1 MALTKITAAIIE
13 DGAITA
19 SALSNNS
26 IGITQLNVSDGTSG
40 QFLRT
45 DGSGN
50 LSFATVS
57 GYTDSDVASYLS
69 SNGYATQSTIVGAI
83 TDSAPATLDTLNELA
98 AALGD
103 DANFSTTVTNN
114 IATKLPL
121 AGGTLTGNLTGTQ
134 AFFSPNTAGKNTIT
148 ITTNASDDGRIL
160 IKSDTTDKV
169 DIQANGVTYFNGGN
183 VGIGDTSPIAKL
195 TVKAA
200 SDTIRAES
208 LATDAKNITMSYH
221 DSNDQGQIFC
231 GQDGVVDKNIVL
243 RGHTLIFQRNGGT
256 EAMRID
262 SAGTIYQGTTTPTL
276 HSAVT
281 GLVLENG
288 SLITDST
295 RIDGGSMTL
304 AQNAA
309 VDSGNTWAYLA
320 AGEASYYQQFN
331 GNHYFTTAASGS
343 AGADATMAT
352 QMTIASDGTVGIGTT
367 NPQQKLHIADGTNG
381 TGLEIAPNDSA
392 GKVNINSYDRG
403 QSAWRQ
409 MDLAGSVITF
419 ATDNGG
425 LAERMRIASD
435 GIVYFGPNG
444 STADPRINRHS
455 NGYDYINSGNSRW
468 LKVGASSGH
477 TNVAFQDGS
486 SGVTIFETA
495 GSERMR
501 IKNTGG
507 VQFYTDVRSNA
518 KKMELHNGEGLWV
531 YNNGGGNPVDY
542 GLGSEI
548 RLDGL
553 SHGINATHYLALSGY
568 LPGYTPGQYNCL
580 KTDLNDMHF
589 AAGGTYTGYISQ
601 NGGFT
606 DVSDEREKENIV
618 TISNATAKLKQL
630 RGVYHTWKDTANRG
644 TDTYIGLIAQEVE
657 AVVPEVVSTSNPT
670 SLNTPESD
678 TVGIKGVA
686 YAKLVPLLIETIKEL
701 EARITTLEG

>member
-50 LSFATVS
+50 LSFATVT

-262 SAGTIYQGTTTPTL
+262 ASGDVRLAANATGAALLKGVSGDQTNRNVGGYPQFTFVGNEGTGMRRPVTNVLAFDTSGDESMRIDSAGTIYQGTTTPTL

-304 AQNAA
+304 
-309 VDSGNTWAYLA
+309 
-320 AGEASYYQQFN
+320 
-331 GNHYFTTAASGS
+331 H
-343 AGADATMAT
+343 
-352 QMTIASDGTVGIGTT
+352 
-367 NPQQKLHIADGTNG
+367 
-381 TGLEIAPNDSA
+381 
-392 GKVNINSYDRG
+392 
-403 QSAWRQ
+403 
-409 MDLAGSVITF
+409 
-419 ATDNGG
+419 
-425 LAERMRIASD
+425 
-435 GIVYFGPNG
+435 
-444 STADPRINRHS
+444 
-455 NGYDYINSGNSRW
+455 
-468 LKVGASSGH
+468 
-477 TNVAFQDGS
+477 
-486 SGVTIFETA
+486 
-495 GSERMR
+495 
-501 IKNTGG
+501 
-507 VQFYTDVRSNA
+507 
-518 KKMELHNGEGLWV
+518 
-531 YNNGGGNPVDY
+531 
-542 GLGSEI
+542 
-548 RLDGL
+548 
-553 SHGINATHYLALSGY
+553 
-568 LPGYTPGQYNCL
+568 
-580 KTDLNDMHF
+580 
-589 AAGGTYTGYISQ
+589 
-601 NGGFT
+601 
-606 DVSDEREKENIV
+606 
-618 TISNATAKLKQL
+618 
-630 RGVYHTWKDTANRG
+630 
-644 TDTYIGLIAQEVE
+644 
-657 AVVPEVVSTSNPT
+657 
-670 SLNTPESD
+670 
-678 TVGIKGVA
+678 
-686 YAKLVPLLIETIKEL
+686 
-701 EARITTLEG
+701 